1 MEMDNRVTC
10 DSSED
15 VYSLCFRS
23 TVLDDEGEYKCKAQ
37 NNLGSA
43 TCTLELLVNEIDVC
57 EPQTKPE
64 FLEKVKDVNAFE
76 GDSASFSVKVQG
88 NPKPEVQW
96 FSADKEITTR
106 DRFVVEPLGDGV
118 YTLTIDDCDTKDK
131 GRYKCVAS
139 NVVGKAVCSGTLVV
153 KEKLIPPYFSEQ
165 ASEVPVQIDE
175 GGDINVEAE
184 VKGNPKPSV
193 KWYKD
198 DKPISRTSSKYRT
211 EVEGDKHVL
220 TIVGA
225 SPEDA
230 GTYRCKATSP
240 AGTATRDFNVNI
252 DGEFLLY
259 CSSTRGHAKFKCLHG
274 LFEYTRSSNRIPS
287 FYILIFYFL
296 RQITLFVRPD
306 LSRKLLDQ
314 SKREFCLFSRL
325 DLAYLMLTYFT
336 LLSIA
341 AKQHEGEAPKFIQP
355 LKSQEVMEGS
365 PAKLDVRISGEPEP
379 EVEWFKD
386 EQPVEEG
393 SNFRIEFDDTDGCS
407 LIINSSRVEDEG
419 QYKCVASNDLGKA
432 ISEAELLVTGMK
444 F

>member
-76 GDSASFSVKVQG
+76 GDTASFSVKVQG

-184 VKGNPKPSV
+184 VKGKPKPSV

-252 DGEFLLY
+252 DGEFLLS

-274 LFEYTRSSNRIPS
+274 LFE
-287 FYILIFYFL
+287 
-296 RQITLFVRPD
+296 
-306 LSRKLLDQ
+306 
-314 SKREFCLFSRL
+314 
-325 DLAYLMLTYFT
+325 
-336 LLSIA
+336 
-341 AKQHEGEAPKFIQP
+341 
-355 LKSQEVMEGS
+355 
-365 PAKLDVRISGEPEP
+365 
-379 EVEWFKD
+379 
-386 EQPVEEG
+386 
-393 SNFRIEFDDTDGCS
+393 
-407 LIINSSRVEDEG
+407 
-419 QYKCVASNDLGKA
+419 
-432 ISEAELLVTGMK
+432 
-444 F
+444 